1 MKKISLLILSLIL
14 LSLMF
19 SGCTTMSFKDVVE
32 PFFEKYGPPTDTTQ
46 YIGSRYAFRTWTW
59 WDKKIKVTFI
69 VDRRNVNDWK
79 VSSIYEW

>member
-1 MKKISLLILSLIL
+1 MKKIILLILL
-14 LSLMF
+14 F
-19 SGCTTMSFKDVVE
+19 SIFAGCATLSFKDVCT
-32 PFFEKYGPPTDTTQ
+32 PFLEKYGPPTDTTL

-69 VDRRNVNDWK
+69 VDRYNINDWK